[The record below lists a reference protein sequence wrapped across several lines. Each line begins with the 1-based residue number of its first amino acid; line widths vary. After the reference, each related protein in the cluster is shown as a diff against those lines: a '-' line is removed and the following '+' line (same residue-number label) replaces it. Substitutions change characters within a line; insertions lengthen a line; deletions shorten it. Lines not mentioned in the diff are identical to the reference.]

1 MARRWRFASRLGGL
15 GIAVAIMAVAG
26 AKGFAQH
33 ASAPAVS
40 SPEPAVPVLTTTA
53 ARSNVPVYL
62 DGIGTVEA
70 DNAVLVRSRVD
81 GTLMQVPVRE
91 GQEVKQGD
99 VIAVID
105 PRPYQAAL
113 DLHAQGVEVAVIA
126 DVRSSAGGVLP
137 EAARRAGIETLRCA
151 TVLSTSS
158 YSARA
163 LGEGVALRSM

>member
-1 MARRWRFASRLGGL
+1 MTDPPSGGSAADGGGAMARRWRFASRLGGL

-53 ARSNVPVYL
+53 ARSDVPVYL
-62 DGIGTVEA
+62 EGIGTVQA

-113 DLHAQGVEVAVIA
+113 DQAMAKKQEDQAQLANA
-126 DVRSSAGGVLP
+126 RLDLVRYQSL
-137 EAARRAGIETLRCA
+137 ARQSFA
-151 TVLSTSS
+151 TQQQLDT
-158 YSARA
+158 
-163 LGEGVALRSM
+163 